1 MIKNKNIY
9 KSLECYCDE
18 FKKIPND
25 RRELGMAGVITS
37 YTLNIGGALADYKMD
52 KYLDTQNVSRGIKA
66 LSTIK
71 ITTNFGILNFLY
83 KKAEGKSIERAGI
96 ETAIETSIGIIA
108 VKTGVSL
115 LTRIATGATT
125 GAAIGSTFPIGGTII
140 GAVAGTLIAGVITD
154 AIFAEKDEKLKSNK
168 ARNAEIDKQ
177 AKQYNLKINAI
188 NDYLI
193 KNNYIELRPLNHN
206 EAENLCKEASNLE
219 SNYFK
224 TIELMLS
231 CKDYLSQQDQKDSIS
246 PSLIPNTFNSH
257 RIGEIKFQIQILDE
271 YTRMPIKDSKLR
283 LQNINLGIESITDSK
298 GIASFN
304 IKESEYLKPFRAT
317 IFHTNYQESPILD
330 RSIIPNAI
338 KRREKPI
345 ILRFLGNL
353 KCYFNGKELYIYRG
367 NQIIDYFEACSDKNT
382 EPIKNGIY
390 YININH
396 IKNNILIY
404 KDKECTIESN
414 RIHITPNDGTF
425 ITKLK
430 SLKNHYIYTNPKYNP
445 IEFIV
450 DYKPLSINLE
460 SIALNR
466 IIEKHKIILSGIYHK
481 PKEIKDEIFDIQK
494 PQTYW
499 GYKEILQNE
508 EFDTKEIDLERLI
521 LFQNGGKIYKGE
533 NLEIDLV
540 KYNWQHYNKQI
551 IVFAFLDTDFNA
563 NKKILNNPKWRIITW
578 HNPII
583 NPRVTLFSSSGNFNA
598 SIGVFGEIKYRSTRI
613 HKAIDFFA
621 KVGTKIYAP
630 LDCEVA
636 SIGNSSSYGQNI
648 TLKITESSLEI
659 LKIRRAYI
667 NYQLIYKDKGEK
679 DQGENFDEDSKVY
692 YLFYAHLSQINVAK
706 GDKVFAGEVIGLSGI
721 SGNAKN
727 TKSPHLHFEI
737 RSKENGVKE
746 SLKYLVNPAFY
757 IESKNIYKQ
766 FSQEEI
772 QEQQEICGKTCKLPK
787 EIECH

>member
-1 MIKNKNIY
+1 MNSYAVSITCIPSDRLIIDKNGEQFFECMSEDELQRIQKERDKDSLKNHLLNTLNMMDSTISTIVTSIEKATPLYIKIIFTIKDGIKSSTLNI
-9 KSLECYCDE
+9 SNEELSATEIIALGSITIAIGVLTIH
-18 FKKIPND
+18 FK
-25 RRELGMAGVITS
+25 LGFIASIITS
-37 YTLNIGGALADYKMD
+37 YI
-52 KYLDTQNVSRGIKA
+52 
-66 LSTIK
+66 
-71 ITTNFGILNFLY
+71 ITWFLTEIY
-83 KKAEGKSIERAGI
+83 ISLRNKSIELWQNLKNASNQTIQNIMSFI
-96 ETAIETSIGIIA
+96 ETDTRNLQERKEAITEKAANKILDFTHQNKMTQKEYEECIG
-108 VKTGVSL
+108 
-115 LTRIATGATT
+115 
-125 GAAIGSTFPIGGTII
+125 
-140 GAVAGTLIAGVITD
+140 
-154 AIFAEKDEKLKSNK
+154 
-168 ARNAEIDKQ
+168 
-177 AKQYNLKINAI
+177 Y
-188 NDYLI
+188 
-193 KNNYIELRPLNHN
+193 
-206 EAENLCKEASNLE
+206 LCKHC
-219 SNYFK
+219 
-224 TIELMLS
+224 
-231 CKDYLSQQDQKDSIS
+231 CKNQTRDNSPSSIS
-246 PSLIPNTFNSH
+246 PSLIPNTIYSH

-345 ILRFLGNL
+345 ILRSLGNL

-367 NQIIDYFEACSDKNT
+367 NQIIDYFEAFSDKNT

-396 IKNNILIY
+396 INNNILIY

-414 RIHITPNDGTF
+414 KIHITPNDGTF

-540 KYNWQHYNKQI
+540 KYNWQYYNKQI

-583 NPRVTLFSSSGNFNA
+583 NPRVTLFSFSGNFNA
-598 SIGVFGEIKYRSTRI
+598 SIGVFGEIKDRSTRI

-636 SIGNSSSYGQNI
+636 SISNSSSYGQNI

-679 DQGENFDEDSKVY
+679 DQGEDFDEDSKVY

-706 GDKVFAGEVIGLSGI
+706 GDKVFAGEIIGFSGI

-757 IESKNIYKQ
+757 IESKNLYKQ